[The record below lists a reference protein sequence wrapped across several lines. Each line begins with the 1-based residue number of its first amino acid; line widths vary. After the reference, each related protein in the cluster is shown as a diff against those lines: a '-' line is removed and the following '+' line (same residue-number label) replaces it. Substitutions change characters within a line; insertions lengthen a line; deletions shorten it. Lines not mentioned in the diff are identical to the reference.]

1 MDSWGENWV
10 SCIIW
15 MNQSR
20 LLALKW
26 YPKANIWFWIWQT
39 HFDTQE
45 EIFIGFHFPNNIG
58 TKGEICC
65 RKEISEMLTQ
75 TWDAYLNQIIWKITK
90 KLNASKINST
100 KTNLF
105 GNEITSYRW
114 IRNVKPNCWIL
125 LALLSNKSRRKKC
138 FFCDIYFVNCT
149 LHFQCC
155 CFFLYLTDK
164 QFFLSPRVQQC
175 CYHFLATLTSGRRDA
190 QGQAGGVT
198 ARTCD
203 HILWD
208 NNIKVSCQ
216 HGQK

>member
-1 MDSWGENWV
+1 M
-10 SCIIW
+10 
-15 MNQSR
+15 
-20 LLALKW
+20 
-26 YPKANIWFWIWQT
+26 
-39 HFDTQE
+39 
-45 EIFIGFHFPNNIG
+45 GFHFPNNIG

-138 FFCDIYFVNCT
+138 FFLWYLFCELYITFSMLLFLFVSNRQT
-149 LHFQCC
+149 I
-155 CFFLYLTDK
+155 
-164 QFFLSPRVQQC
+164 FLSPRVQQW

-208 NNIKVSCQ
+208 NNITVSCQ